1 MEVFVAKSAGFCFG
15 VKRAVDTVYGVLS
28 TDNKPIYTYGPIIHN
43 ESVVNDLEKNG
54 VNVINS
60 VEELKKITKG
70 TVVIRSHGVSKDIY
84 NILEKN
90 QVCVIDATCPYVKKI
105 HEIVKEENEKGRI
118 VVIIGNDKHPE
129 VEGIKGWAN
138 DNVFVINDEKQIDE
152 LSIKKD
158 SKVTV
163 VSQTTFNMNKFK
175 YLVEILSKKGY
186 DINVVNTIC
195 NATHVRQTEA
205 REISSKVDAMIVIG
219 GKNSSNTQKLFDIC
233 KANCANTYYIQTVDD
248 LKIDEIRKFESVGI
262 TAGASTPKNIIEEVH
277 TVCQN

>member
-105 HEIVKEENEKGRI
+105 HEIVKEENGKGRI